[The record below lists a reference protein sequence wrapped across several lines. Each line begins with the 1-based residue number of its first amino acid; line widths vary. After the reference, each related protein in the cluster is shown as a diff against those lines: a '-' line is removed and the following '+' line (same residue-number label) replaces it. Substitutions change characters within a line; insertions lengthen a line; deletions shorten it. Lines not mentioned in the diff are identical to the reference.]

1 MAAAQSPP
9 LVSKT
14 IPLRTLCSLS
24 LINRIISCLVNSSI
38 PASHPPFA
46 HSRHQLINLVG
57 FSWGSSDEDVSVIAD
72 IYQGSEHTNSSARA
86 TRLAARGR
94 CVAFWAWKRQLTSLC
109 EKIG

>member
-14 IPLRTLCSLS
+14 LPLRTLCSLF
-24 LINRIISCLVNSSI
+24 LMNRIISCLVNSSI
-38 PASHPPFA
+38 PSSHPPFA
-46 HSRHQLINLVG
+46 LINLVG

-86 TRLAARGR
+86 TRLAARGC
-94 CVAFWAWKRQLTSLC
+94 CVAFWAWKRQLTSLY